1 MIKPKSKRLLSGA
14 RGIKLICMR
23 QTQITSKD
31 VADFKKAAKAYR
43 KRHART
49 PEEARKELVALGVVT
64 PKGNLKKAYGG

>member
-1 MIKPKSKRLLSGA
+1 
-14 RGIKLICMR
+14 MR